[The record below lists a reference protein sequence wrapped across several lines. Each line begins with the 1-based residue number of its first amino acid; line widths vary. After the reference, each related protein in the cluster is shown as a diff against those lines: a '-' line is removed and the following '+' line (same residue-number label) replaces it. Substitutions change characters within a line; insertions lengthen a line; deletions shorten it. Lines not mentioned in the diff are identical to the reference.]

1 MIDPTEME
9 TTANQ
14 FPIGQR
20 VNLPGHFPEPVVLEG
35 VRPIGSGYECRV
47 RLLDGTPDEAI
58 LSRDEVAALFGQ
70 QVSAPAQVQPADAE
84 KVRLLVV
91 SSRIRVS
98 FAHDRHFAVCLSG
111 IRTLPHQIEA
121 VYLKMLPQPRLRFLL
136 ADDPGA
142 GKTIMAGLL
151 VKEMKLREA
160 VERVLV
166 LCPAPLTIQWQDEL
180 LKWFGEPFDII
191 FSAVDQQQLVNP
203 WQRSTHVIA
212 SLDYAKQ
219 DDVRERVWQ
228 QRWDLVIIDEAHKCS
243 AYTKS
248 SAGRG
253 DETEKT
259 KRYQLAEKLSAV
271 ADNLLLLTAT
281 PHHGDDDRF
290 AHFVRLLDPD
300 IFPEPHRVGEKAG
313 EIRRD
318 ILSLGPDCPWAL
330 RRLKEDLKDLNGG
343 RLFPDRHAHTMTFR
357 LNREEYDLYKAVT
370 AYINEFLPQAS
381 GRKKQSV
388 ALARTVLQRRLASS
402 TKAIHE
408 SIRRRL
414 ERQQTLLQE
423 LEDLPPAQRARRLA
437 QLQGR
442 LTDVEQDEDDLDDA
456 TRDQLANEFTAAVEL
471 DQLRAEIA
479 ALQELIAQARRV
491 RDHAADSKLAALR
504 ECLAKAEFH
513 ELSDGRGKLL
523 VFTEHRDTLTYLLE
537 HLEKWGYSTCEIH
550 GGMNPH
556 ERKRAQEAFRTSRQI
571 CVATEAAGEGIN
583 LQFCRLMVNYD
594 LPWNPTRLEQRL
606 GRIHRI
612 GQERDVHVFNFVASD
627 SEEGQP
633 IIEGRILARLLE
645 KLEQMRAVL
654 ADRVFDVIGEVLS
667 LNDVNLP
674 DMLREAAHDPRRLDE
689 YLDRIGKI
697 DPARLQ
703 EYERATGIALAKA
716 NVDFSAFQR
725 TNAEVE
731 ERRLMPRYVEQH
743 FLSTCSEV
751 GLKLEA
757 RADGLWRVEHVLAD
771 LRSDRLASTRRLGKP
786 DTSYRKI
793 TFHKEH
799 LDLDQ
804 HLDAIL
810 VGPGHPLYASVDER
824 VNEILGPL
832 VGGVAIFLDPVT
844 ETPYKLHFLE
854 LAIRGQNTKGENQ
867 TLHGELVAV
876 REDLSVPAGSPGQF
890 SVVPA
895 DCLLDL
901 PAHSTPPATLDS
913 VDPALASDF
922 LKSTHQMELRARVQE
937 DRRQFVQVCRE
948 YLERSFSARIR
959 AAQDRVMSLRSREA
973 TSPEIALARQRAE
986 NDLADL
992 ERTRRERLE
1001 GLSRLMLAKHGPVRH
1016 IATALVLT
1024 PATAATFQF
1033 GASAEDIDPE
1043 VRRRCEKAAE
1053 DLVVAFETERGWECE
1068 RVGHLKIGFDVRS
1081 LGPADPQTGYRDP
1094 MDGIRRIEVKGR
1106 TRGQPIRLTT
1116 NEWYKATQLG
1126 DSYWLYVVW
1135 DPLGKCDPK
1144 PLRIRNPVKH
1154 LEHAKREVFAA
1165 RYFDIPAGAI
1175 ELAAEREA
1183 Q

>member
-1 MIDPTEME
+1 MTDTP
-9 TTANQ
+9 

-20 VNLPGHFPEPVVLEG
+20 VSLPGHFPDPVVLEA
-35 VRPIGSGYECRV
+35 VRPIGTGFECRV
-47 RLLDGTPDEAI
+47 RLLDGSPDEAI
-58 LSRDEVAALFGQ
+58 LSREEAEVLFGQ
-70 QVSAPAQVQPADAE
+70 ATAAATRVHPVDAE
-84 KVRLLVV
+84 KLRLLIESARVRLAY
-91 SSRIRVS
+91 
-98 FAHDRHFAVCLSG
+98 AHDRHFAVSLSG

-151 VKEMKLREA
+151 LKEMKLREA
-160 VERVLV
+160 IDRILI

-180 LKWFGEPFDII
+180 LRWFGEPFDII

-203 WQRSTHVIA
+203 WQRSTQVIA

-228 QRWDLVIIDEAHKCS
+228 QRWDIVIIDEAHKCS
-243 AYTKS
+243 AYTKHS
-248 SAGRG
+248 SGRG
-253 DETEKT
+253 DEAEKT
-259 KRYQLAEKLSAV
+259 KRYQLAEKLASQ

-290 AHFVRLLDPD
+290 AHFVRLIDPD
-300 IFPEPHRVGEKAG
+300 IFPEPHRLGEKAN
-313 EIRRD
+313 ELRRD
-318 ILSLGPDCPWAL
+318 VLRLGPECPWAL

-343 RLFPDRHAHTMTFR
+343 RLFPDRHAHTVTFR
-357 LNREEYDLYKAVT
+357 LNPEEYDLYKAVT

-388 ALARTVLQRRLASS
+388 ALARTVFQRRLASS
-402 TKAIHE
+402 TKAIYE

-414 ERQQTLLQE
+414 DRQQELLQE

-442 LTDVEQDEDDLDDA
+442 LTDAEQDEDDLDDA
-456 TRDQLANEFTAAVEL
+456 ARDQLTNEFTAAVEL

-479 ALQELIAQARRV
+479 ALQELLGQARRV

-523 VFTEHRDTLTYLLE
+523 VFTEHRDSLTYLRE
-537 HLEKWGYSTCEIH
+537 HLDKWGYSTCEIH

-556 ERKRAQEAFRTSRQI
+556 ERKRAQEDFRTSRQI

-583 LQFCRLMVNYD
+583 LQFCRLMINYD

-612 GQERDVHVFNFVASD
+612 GQERDCHAFNFVASD

-633 IIEGRILARLLE
+633 IIEGRILGRLLE
-645 KLEQMRAVL
+645 KLDQMRAVL

-667 LNDVNLP
+667 LNDINLP
-674 DMLREAAHDPRRLDE
+674 DMLREAAHDPRRLEE
-689 YLDRIGKI
+689 YLDRIANI

-703 EYERATGIALAKA
+703 QYEQATGIALAKA

-743 FLSTCSEV
+743 FLSACREV
-751 GLKLEA
+751 GLKVES

-771 LRSDRLASTRRLGKP
+771 LRSDRLVSVRRLGKP
-786 DTSYRKI
+786 EAAYRKI

-799 LDLDQ
+799 LDRDQ
-804 HLDAIL
+804 HFDAVL
-810 VGPGHPLYASVDER
+810 VGPGHALYASVDER
-824 VNEILGPL
+824 LNELLNGL
-832 VGGVAIFLDPVT
+832 AGGVGVFVDPVADA
-844 ETPYKLHFLE
+844 PCLLHFFE
-854 LAIRGQNTKGENQ
+854 LAIRGQNTKGESH

-876 REDLSVPAGSPGQF
+876 REDLAVSPGSSDRF

-901 PAHSTPPATLDS
+901 PAHAAPPESLDVVDSTS
-913 VDPALASDF
+913 ASDF
-922 LKSTHQMELRARVQE
+922 LKSTYQTERRAKCQE
-937 DRRQFVQVCRE
+937 ERRHFVDVCRE
-948 YLERSFSARIR
+948 YLERSFNARIR
-959 AAQDRVMSLRSREA
+959 SAQDRVMSLRAREA

-1001 GLSRLMLAKHGPVRH
+1001 GLTRLMLAKHGPVRH
-1016 IATALVLT
+1016 VATALVL
-1024 PATAATFQF
+1024 PSSMAEQIPS
-1033 GASAEDIDPE
+1033 GLLAEDIDPE
-1043 VRRRCEKAAE
+1043 IRRRSEKAAE
-1053 DLVVAFETERGWECE
+1053 DLIVAFETARGWECE

-1081 LGPADPQTGYRDP
+1081 LGPADPQSGYRDP
-1094 MDGIRRIEVKGR
+1094 VEGIRRIEAKGR
-1106 TRGQPIRLTT
+1106 TRGQAIRLTT

-1135 DPLGKCDPK
+1135 DPLGQPDPE
-1144 PLRIRNPVKH
+1144 PLLIRNPVKH
-1154 LEHAKREVFAA
+1154 LDHAKREVSAA
-1165 RYFDIPAGAI
+1165 RYFDIPAEAI
-1175 ELAAEREA
+1175 EHAARN
-1183 Q
+1183 QRTNL